1 MRISLQ
7 QLHQKIAH
15 LNDITEHVSAPWRRN
30 EEGRLIA
37 NVGTYV
43 LDGAYG
49 GYQLGQ
55 LTNEGGGRKTIING
69 YRSKRELWEA
79 IDILE
84 KGMRIAKGE
93 RV

>member
-1 MRISLQ
+1 MRISLKQ
-7 QLHQKIAH
+7 VQDKIAH
-15 LNDITEHVSAPWRRN
+15 LNDITDNVSAPWRRG
-30 EEGRLIA
+30 EDGKLIA

-43 LDGAYG
+43 LSASYGAYG
-49 GYQLGQ
+49 LGQ
-55 LTNEGGGRKTIING
+55 LTNEGGGTKDIIS
-69 YRSKRELWEA
+69 RRTKAQLWDA

>member
-1 MRISLQ
+1 MRISLK
-7 QLHQKIAH
+7 QLQEKIAH

-43 LDGAYG
+43 LQQSYGAYG
-49 GYQLGQ
+49 LGQ
-55 LTNEGGGRKTIING
+55 LTNEGGGTKDIIS
-69 YRSKRELWEA
+69 RRTKAELWDA

>member
-43 LDGAYG
+43 LQQSNGSYG
-49 GYQLGQ
+49 LGQ
-55 LTNEGGGRKTIING
+55 LVTEGGGTKDIIS
-69 YRSKRELWEA
+69 RRTKAQLWDA

>member
-7 QLHQKIAH
+7 QLKEKVAW
-15 LNDITEHVSAPWRRN
+15 LNEITEHVSAPYRTN
-30 EEGRLIA
+30 EEGRFVS

-43 LDGAYG
+43 LQQSYGAYG
-49 GYQLGQ
+49 LGQ
-55 LTNEGGGRKTIING
+55 LTNEGGGTKDIIS
-69 YRSKRELWEA
+69 RRTKAQLWDA

>member
-7 QLHQKIAH
+7 QLQEKIVW
-15 LNDITEHVSAPWRRN
+15 LNDITEHVSAPYRTN
-30 EEGRLIA
+30 EEGRFVS

-43 LDGAYG
+43 LQQSYGAYG
-49 GYQLGQ
+49 LGQ
-55 LTNEGGGRKTIING
+55 LTNEGGGTKDIIS
-69 YRSKRELWEA
+69 RRTKAQLWDA

>member
-7 QLHQKIAH
+7 QLKEKVAW
-15 LNDITEHVSAPWRRN
+15 LNDITEHESAPYRTN
-30 EEGRLIA
+30 EEGRFVA

-43 LDGAYG
+43 LQQSYGAYG
-49 GYQLGQ
+49 LGQ
-55 LTNEGGGRKTIING
+55 LTNEGGGTKDIIS
-69 YRSKRELWEA
+69 RRTKAELWDA
-79 IDILE
+79 VDILE

>member
-7 QLHQKIAH
+7 QLQEKIVW
-15 LNDITEHVSAPWRRN
+15 LNDITNHVSAPYRTN
-30 EEGRLIA
+30 EEGRFVS

-43 LDGAYG
+43 LQQSYGAYG
-49 GYQLGQ
+49 LGQ
-55 LTNEGGGRKTIING
+55 LTNEGGGAKDIIS
-69 YRSKRELWEA
+69 RRTKSELWDA

>member
-1 MRISLQ
+1 MKISLK
-7 QLHQKIAH
+7 QLNEKITH
-15 LNDITEHVSAPWRRN
+15 LNDITEHVRAPWHN
-30 EEGRLIA
+30 VDGRMVA

-43 LDGAYG
+43 LNGAYG

-55 LTNEGGGRKTIING
+55 LTNEGGGQKTIIEG

>member
-7 QLHQKIAH
+7 QLQEKIVW
-15 LNDITEHVSAPWRRN
+15 LNDITEHVSAPYRTN
-30 EEGRLIA
+30 EEGRFVS

-43 LDGAYG
+43 LQQSYGAYG
-49 GYQLGQ
+49 LGQ
-55 LTNEGGGRKTIING
+55 LTNEGGGTKDIIS
-69 YRSKRELWEA
+69 RRTKAQLWDA

-93 RV
+93 CV